1 MSTMIDAVKKTV
13 NFDEY
18 VALRR
23 EMHKFPATGF
33 EETFAS
39 GIVQRKLT
47 ELGIPFKAGIAVTGV
62 VATIEGQKSSS
73 GKSVGIRAEMDALD
87 IVETSGQPWCS
98 TIPGK
103 MHGCGHDGQT
113 ATVLALAEYL
123 SKTRNFNGTVQLIFQ
138 PAEEGMGGAY
148 KMIEEGAADEF
159 PVDAYFGYHNWPL
172 VPLGHFETK
181 EGFIC
186 ASSDRFEITITGKGG
201 HAAWPHRCI
210 NPISVGSAIV
220 QAYNGIIGS
229 EVSAFEPAVLSICN
243 IHAGAGAMNVIPET
257 LVVNGTVRT
266 YNNDVKAHMMKAMEE
281 RAKAIAAS
289 MGAKIEYKY
298 YDVIGAVFNDPAITR
313 FGLECAQKL
322 GTGPVSDQMLPS
334 MGGDDFGA
342 WSQKKPGVYMP
353 IGQGMPDAN
362 SPHNY
367 PLHSPHYDY
376 NDLLMPIAA
385 GWYAQVVE
393 DYLPL

>member
-1 MSTMIDAVKKTV
+1 MSMIDSIKKTV
-13 NFDEY
+13 NIDEY

-23 EMHKFPATGF
+23 EMHKYPATGY

-39 GIVQRKLT
+39 SIVQKKLT

-62 VATIEGQKSSS
+62 VATVAGQKTTS
-73 GKSVGIRAEMDALD
+73 GKAIGIRAELDALD
-87 IVETSGQPWCS
+87 IVETSGQPWSS

-113 ATVLALAEYL
+113 ATLLAAAEYL

-148 KMIEEGAADEF
+148 KMIEEGAADDY
-159 PVDAYFGYHNWPL
+159 PVEAYFGYHNWPVL
-172 VPLGHFETK
+172 PLGHFSTR

-186 ASSDRFEITITGKGG
+186 ASSDRFEMTVKGRGG
-201 HAAWPHRCI
+201 HAAWPHRCL
-210 NPISVGSAIV
+210 NPIPIGAAIV

-229 EVSAFEPAVLSICN
+229 EVFAFDQAILSICN

-257 LVVNGTVRT
+257 LTLNGTVRT
-266 YNNDVKAHMMKAMEE
+266 YSPAVKAHLMKAMEE
-281 RAKAIAAS
+281 RAKAIATS
-289 MGAKIEYKY
+289 MGAEIEYKY
-298 YDVIGAVFNDPAITR
+298 YDVIGACYNDPKLTQFAVSSAR
-313 FGLECAQKL
+313 KL
-322 GTGPVSDQMLPS
+322 GTKAADAHLEPS

-342 WSQKKPGVYMP
+342 WSQKQPGCYMP
-353 IGQGMPDAN
+353 IGQAMPNKN

-393 DYLPL
+393 DYLSL